1 MAHRAFEVFNARSR
15 RRASG
20 MPEIV
25 AWRGRQRARR
35 FPVDAIRKLR
45 RRRPR
50 RGPQPLLGPCRPEQA
65 LDGLPAGGSAGAQ
78 ALRAA
83 LPPPPPPPPPPS
95 RAAATFRCDLERLP
109 TPADALF
116 LLCFGS
122 CSSCGWLCSCIMGAV
137 MMVGVHDHLPRVV
150 CCPYVAPRPKN
161 GANVS
166 GFRAVSNDVLS
177 HGLPLRPLR

>member
-116 LLCFGS
+116 LLSFGS
-122 CSSCGWLCSCIMGAV
+122 CSSCGWLCSCIMGAL
-137 MMVGVHDHLPRVV
+137 MVVWVCGRLFYVV
-150 CCPYVAPRPKN
+150 CLSYVAPRP
-161 GANVS
+161 
-166 GFRAVSNDVLS
+166 
-177 HGLPLRPLR
+177 